1 MKKFKEFLEEQRKK
15 KKAKKKKKIQKKL
28 PARGFFPLYGYTEFD
43 GGEGSAEGGG
53 DGGGG
58 GGE

>member
-1 MKKFKEFLEEQRKK
+1 MKSFKKFLEEQRKK
-15 KKAKKKKKIQKKL
+15 KKAKKKKIQKKL
-28 PARGFFPLYGYTEFD
+28 PSRGFFPLYGYTEYD

-58 GGE
+58 GE